1 MIPFKPIC
9 SLNLNPLNI
18 RNGNIFIQSWHR
30 MTYTPTLFYRFTVF
44 ITEAQ
49 QEDAFVKIFINRN

>member
-1 MIPFKPIC
+1 METF
-9 SLNLNPLNI
+9 LFRAEN
-18 RNGNIFIQSWHR
+18 R

-44 ITEAQ
+44 ITAAQ